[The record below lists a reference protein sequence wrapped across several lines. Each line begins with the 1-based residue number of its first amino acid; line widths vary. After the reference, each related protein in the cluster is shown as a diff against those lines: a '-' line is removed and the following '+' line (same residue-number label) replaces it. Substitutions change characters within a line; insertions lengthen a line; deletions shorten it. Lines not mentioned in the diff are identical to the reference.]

1 VVSKPHL
8 NIKGE
13 TRQMNSIQRFG
24 NQLNTRYLI
33 LGLAAWWLAMLVIYS
48 VITLRINHRKVELR
62 ESGVKITNEF
72 SKLVSLPLLEKNS
85 QSIHKLLTDAA
96 NKTNVI
102 YASVVDHRNKVVAFT
117 GTGHLMPD
125 MTEGASSIEKV
136 SIWEGGFAS
145 HARILNFVSEIT
157 YSGTKIGEIFI
168 GLSTPESFQVQK
180 QFAII
185 AVLSSLIL
193 LLLIIL
199 FRYQSIRTF
208 LGNYFKFASSDSG
221 MGSIAKRSGLTC
233 PLCGT
238 PDASPQT
245 FFGQSK
251 VDKFLLVGESK
262 NGLNNS
268 GIADSSKNNPHKAA
282 KTEDSSKVRRQIIYR
297 CTEIIKKLT
306 V

>member
-1 VVSKPHL
+1 
-8 NIKGE
+8 
-13 TRQMNSIQRFG
+13 MNSIQRLG
-24 NQLNTRYLI
+24 NHLNTRYLSV
-33 LGLAAWWLAMLVIYS
+33 GLAAWWLVMLIVYS
-48 VITLRINHRKVELR
+48 VITLRINHRKGELKK
-62 ESGVKITNEF
+62 SGVEITNEF
-72 SKLVSLPLLEKNS
+72 SQRVSLPLLEKNS

-96 NKTNVI
+96 NKTDVI

-145 HARILNFVSEIT
+145 HSRILNFVSEIT
-157 YSGTKIGEIFI
+157 YGGTKIGEIFI
-168 GLSTPESFQVQK
+168 GLATPESFQAQR

-193 LLLIIL
+193 LFLVII
-199 FRYQSIRTF
+199 FRYQSIKAF
-208 LGNYFKFASSDSG
+208 LGKYFNLSHSDTK
-221 MGSIAKRSGLTC
+221 MDLMRIRSGVIC

-238 PDASPQT
+238 QNAPSDTLFS
-245 FFGQSK
+245 QSNI
-251 VDKFLLVGESK
+251 DKFLAIGDPKQGVNTG
-262 NGLNNS
+262 
-268 GIADSSKNNPHKAA
+268 GIADSSKNNPPKLA
-282 KTEDSSKVRRQIIYR
+282 KTEDFSWIRRQIILR

>member
-1 VVSKPHL
+1 
-8 NIKGE
+8 
-13 TRQMNSIQRFG
+13 MNSIQRLG

-33 LGLAAWWLAMLVIYS
+33 VGLAAWWLVMLIVYS
-48 VITLRINHRKVELR
+48 VITLRINHRKGELR
-62 ESGVKITNEF
+62 ESGVAITNEF
-72 SKLVSLPLLEKNS
+72 SKLVSLPLLENNS

-96 NKTNVI
+96 NKTDVI

-157 YSGTKIGEIFI
+157 YAGTKIGEIFI
-168 GLSTPESFQVQK
+168 GLSTPESFQTQK
-180 QFAII
+180 QFATI
-185 AVLSSLIL
+185 AVSSSLIIL
-193 LLLIIL
+193 FLVII

-208 LGNYFKFASSDSG
+208 LGKFFNLNHSNTD
-221 MGSIAKRSGLTC
+221 MDSIAKRSGITC

-238 PDASPQT
+238 QNAPSDTLFS
-245 FFGQSK
+245 QSNLN
-251 VDKFLLVGESK
+251 KFLAIGDSK
-262 NGLNNS
+262 HGVNAGV
-268 GIADSSKNNPHKAA
+268 IADSLKNNPRKLA
-282 KTEDSSKVRRQIIYR
+282 KTEDFSWIRRQIIIR

-306 V
+306 I

>member
-1 VVSKPHL
+1 
-8 NIKGE
+8 
-13 TRQMNSIQRFG
+13 MNSIQRFG

-33 LGLAAWWLAMLVIYS
+33 FGLAAWWLAMLIVYS
-48 VITLRINHRKVELR
+48 VIALRINHRKGELR
-62 ESGVKITNEF
+62 ESGVEITNEF
-72 SKLVSLPLLEKNS
+72 SELVSLPLLERNS

-96 NKTNVI
+96 NKTDVI

-145 HARILNFVSEIT
+145 HARILNFVSEVT

-168 GLSTPESFQVQK
+168 GLSTPKSFQAQK

-185 AVLSSLIL
+185 AILSSLIL
-193 LLLIIL
+193 LLLAII
-199 FRYQSIRTF
+199 FRYQSIRAF
-208 LGNYFKFASSDSG
+208 LGKYSKLDHSDTELD
-221 MGSIAKRSGLTC
+221 SITKRSGITC

-238 PDASPQT
+238 QNASSDT
-245 FFGQSK
+245 LFSQSNL
-251 VDKFLLVGESK
+251 DKFLAFGDSK
-262 NGLNNS
+262 HGVNDG
-268 GIADSSKNNPHKAA
+268 GIADPLKNNPHKPA
-282 KTEDSSKVRRQIIYR
+282 KPEDFSWIRRQIILR
-297 CTEIIKKLT
+297 CAEIIKKLT